1 MSPAE
6 ACGVTGGGVRCH
18 RRRHGTNPVRVVA
31 RHDVEEGAWRRPT
44 GAGRHGRDRLG
55 AIGGRRNGAVPPGP
69 SPDLPPPAGR
79 RSSAP
84 GPGALPTAGGG
95 DDEQT
100 ASDATDPATSG
111 EPEMPEAVTTEGPCA
126 YIEAEQPPVDGL
138 PEVGMPEDP
147 DPTPSEGTVSV
158 TLGTNEGEIPLTLDR
173 EQAPCTVQSFLHL
186 AESGYFDASPCHRLV
201 DSTDALEV
209 LQCGDPSGTGMGGPG
224 YNVPDEIDPEQ
235 TYPRGTLAMANS
247 GAPNS
252 GGSQFFMVYGDSNAL
267 GPQYTV
273 FGSID
278 EGGLEVVDEI
288 AAAGHDGSM
297 EAQAGGGAPNTEVT
311 IETVTIAS

>member
-1 MSPAE
+1 MPSNEQRRQAAKRKLE
-6 ACGVTGGGVRCH
+6 RQLERRAQRAK
-18 RRRHGTNPVRVVA
+18 RRRTIGVSATVLGTVLVVGLVYFLA
-31 RHDVEEGAWRRPT
+31 T
-44 GAGRHGRDRLG
+44 M
-55 AIGGRRNGAVPPGP
+55 
-69 SPDLPPPAGR
+69 
-79 RSSAP
+79 
-84 GPGALPTAGGG
+84 GGG

-235 TYPRGTLAMANS
+235 TYPRGTLAMAN
-247 GAPNS
+247 
-252 GGSQFFMVYGDSNAL
+252 
-267 GPQYTV
+267 
-273 FGSID
+273 
-278 EGGLEVVDEI
+278 
-288 AAAGHDGSM
+288 
-297 EAQAGGGAPNTEVT
+297 
-311 IETVTIAS
+311 